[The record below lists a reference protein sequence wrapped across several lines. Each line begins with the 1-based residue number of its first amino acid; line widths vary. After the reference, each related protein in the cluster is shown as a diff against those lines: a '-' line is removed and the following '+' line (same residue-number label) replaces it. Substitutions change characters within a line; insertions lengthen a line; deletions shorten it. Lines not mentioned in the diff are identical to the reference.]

1 MCIAGNV
8 TVPDIDR
15 INCKTPYEI
24 VSCYMFINDTLLV
37 DPCLCPSMLPLQI
50 AECAHPYEENP
61 LTADQ
66 KLCQEAEYYLHVLFQ
81 QKLQEADD
89 TGCVSDSQCWESADT
104 LAFGAFQASSKMAAT
119 KVVPEGQNVLE
130 HDEPCAMCLKTAD
143 EEEDRNGSSC
153 TVRICLVDLLRFPK
167 IRNLCSSVEEIR

>member
-1 MCIAGNV
+1 MILV
-8 TVPDIDR
+8 
-15 INCKTPYEI
+15 
-24 VSCYMFINDTLLV
+24 TLLV
-37 DPCLCPSMLPLQI
+37 DPCLCQSMSLLQI

-66 KLCQEAEYYLHVLFQ
+66 KLCQEAEYYIHVLFQ

-119 KVVPEGQNVLE
+119 KVVPEGQNVME

-143 EEEDRNGSSC
+143 EEEDQNGSSC